1 MRSWAICTPAAG
13 HRPGAGGWLPGR
25 LGAAGGAENLRR
37 SRRLG
42 KEIAAPLEISFNITP
57 DRLSDDR
64 FVDQLREQQAQ
75 LDFGPHHLG
84 VEITE
89 QVALSSTDEMDKRL
103 QVLRDCGL
111 ALIMDDFGMGHSSML
126 YLQNQPFQMVKLDG
140 KLVRSLME
148 NDRSSSIIA
157 SIAELSATLDFELLA
172 EFVETA
178 EQRERLAAL
187 GCRLYQG
194 YLYSPALPL
203 DEFMAFAA
211 KYTAVQPAAGRE
223 KQPAGME

>member
-1 MRSWAICTPAAG
+1 M
-13 HRPGAGGWLPGR
+13 
-25 LGAAGGAENLRR
+25 
-37 SRRLG
+37 
-42 KEIAAPLEISFNITP
+42 
-57 DRLSDDR
+57 
-64 FVDQLREQQAQ
+64 
-75 LDFGPHHLG
+75 
-84 VEITE
+84 EITE

-103 QVLRDCGL
+103 QALRDCGL